1 MKLRIGTRIAA
12 GYLSV
17 LTLLTAVGAVSVYSL
32 DTVSDDFTAYH
43 GTAQDG
49 ALTST
54 LQAVIM
60 NVQLNVNEFLLT
72 GSDEDK
78 RQVETFFHQADRLI
92 AEADRA
98 IQNPERRKHLDTATQ
113 ALHRYEASFEKVARL
128 EATLIALRTDGLDIN
143 GPKVERALSS
153 IMRSAH
159 DDTDIEAAFNAGEA
173 TRSLLLARLD
183 VQKFLA
189 RHDPA
194 HVQQARQ
201 QFEDFEREHA
211 DLLTHLENE
220 NRRRLA
226 NEAKE
231 GFTAYRSAFGEAVE
245 VVTEMDRLI
254 AQDLNPAGTA
264 ILASAEVIW
273 SSLKGEQATIGQ
285 HVSDQISDGET
296 EAVVLVVVAFVVGL
310 GCAWIISRGIT
321 RPITRMTATMANLA
335 GGDTAVVI
343 PSLTSGD
350 EVGDMARAVQVFKE
364 TAIERIRLEGERKEA
379 EARAEREKR
388 LTLEALASSFEAGV
402 GGVVEGIAGQAEQMR
417 STAQSMAAV
426 AEETSVQATAVAA
439 ATEETSVNVQTVAT
453 ATEELSSSINEIS
466 RQVTESTRIASDAAA
481 QARQADG
488 RVAGLAEAAARIGDV
503 VQLIQDIASQTNLL
517 ALNATIEAARAGEAG
532 KGFAVVASEVKNLAS
547 QTARATEEIAAQVA
561 AVQGATDDAVGDI
574 RGIAT
579 VIERVNEIAAAVA
592 AAVEEQGAAT
602 AEIARNVQQASLLG
616 RRKSLPISPA

>member
-49 ALTST
+49 TLTSA

-98 IQNPERRKHLDTATQ
+98 IQNPERRKHLATATQ

-159 DDTDIEAAFNAGEA
+159 DDNDIEAAFNAGEA

-201 QFEDFEREHA
+201 HFEDFEREHA
-211 DLLTHLENE
+211 DLLTHLENG

-245 VVTEMDRLI
+245 VVTDTDRLI
-254 AQDLNPAGTA
+254 AQDLNPAGAA

-335 GGDTAVVI
+335 GGNTAVVI

-364 TAIERIRLEGERKEA
+364 TAIERIRLESERKEA
-379 EARAEREKR
+379 EAGAEREKR

-402 GGVVEGIAGQAEQMR
+402 GGVVEGIAGQAEQMH
-417 STAQSMAAV
+417 STAQGMSAI
-426 AEETSVQATAVAA
+426 AEETSLQATAVAA
-439 ATEETSVNVQTVAT
+439 ATEETSVNVQT
-453 ATEELSSSINEIS
+453 
-466 RQVTESTRIASDAAA
+466 
-481 QARQADG
+481 
-488 RVAGLAEAAARIGDV
+488 
-503 VQLIQDIASQTNLL
+503 
-517 ALNATIEAARAGEAG
+517 
-532 KGFAVVASEVKNLAS
+532 
-547 QTARATEEIAAQVA
+547 
-561 AVQGATDDAVGDI
+561 
-574 RGIAT
+574 
-579 VIERVNEIAAAVA
+579 
-592 AAVEEQGAAT
+592 
-602 AEIARNVQQASLLG
+602 
-616 RRKSLPISPA
+616 